1 MWNNNNN
8 NNNNNKDVR
17 VHNKPFFF
25 FARIIVIP
33 AYKTLDDLRFDLRYT
48 SSYELI
54 ASKIRQTNFLEW
66 IELRNSLPS
75 NLKSASK
82 SANLD
87 LNPSFSFESGVFDIK
102 QNKRSSSKKSVF
114 LVM

>member
-1 MWNNNNN
+1 M
-8 NNNNNKDVR
+8 
-17 VHNKPFFF
+17 
-25 FARIIVIP
+25 
-33 AYKTLDDLRFDLRYT
+33 DDLRFDLRYT

-54 ASKIRQTNFLEW
+54 ASKIRHSNFLEW

-87 LNPSFSFESGVFDIK
+87 LNPSFSFGSGVFAIK
-102 QNKRSSSKKSVF
+102 QNKRLILDNLRF
-114 LVM
+114 LVKRARSAHTEYDQTIETAWLAIDLDTMQSCSTYRA